1 MPKILQ
7 AEIATSFIYAISP
20 SAKVE
25 NLPNG
30 RILIT
35 ITDKEGT
42 TTAQVPVIS
51 KEGIE
56 NIINEYFQEH
66 PIAEKYIQQHNESA
80 SAHQDIR
87 QLIQQAIN
95 RIPIKTSQLEN
106 NSGFITLS
114 DIPVGPTASTTVPLM
129 DGAAS
134 AGSHYTFARGD
145 HRHPS
150 DTSRVPTSRTIAG
163 HMLTD
168 DVVLNKNDI
177 GLNNVDN
184 TADIDKPISTAMQ
197 TALDSKVNSEIGKG
211 LSTNDYT
218 DEEKDKLAAF
228 GQASDYA
235 LKSDIINV
243 YKYKGSVTTISLLPS
258 DDNITGDIYN
268 VEDSGMNYAW
278 NGTEWD
284 ALGEIFT
291 IPAISNNDIDI
302 IMAQ

>member
-66 PIAEKYIQQHNESA
+66 PIAEEYIQQHNESA

-87 QLIQQAIN
+87 QLIQQVIN

-114 DIPVGPTASTTVPLM
+114 DVPVGPTASTTVPLM

-184 TADIDKPISTAMQ
+184 TADIDKPISTATQ

-218 DEEKDKLAAF
+218 DEEKNKLAAF

-243 YKYKGSVTTISLLPS
+243 YKYKGSVTTISLLPL

>member
-56 NIINEYFQEH
+56 DIINEYFQEH
-66 PIAEKYIQQHNESA
+66 PIAEEYIQQHNESA

-114 DIPVGPTASTTVPLM
+114 DVPAGPTASTTAPLM

-184 TADIDKPISTAMQ
+184 TADIDKPISTATQ

-218 DEEKDKLAAF
+218 DEEKNKLAAF

-243 YKYKGSVTTISLLPS
+243 YKYKGSVTTISLLPL

>member
-1 MPKILQ
+1 
-7 AEIATSFIYAISP
+7 
-20 SAKVE
+20 
-25 NLPNG
+25 
-30 RILIT
+30 
-35 ITDKEGT
+35 
-42 TTAQVPVIS
+42 
-51 KEGIE
+51 
-56 NIINEYFQEH
+56 
-66 PIAEKYIQQHNESA
+66 
-80 SAHQDIR
+80 
-87 QLIQQAIN
+87 
-95 RIPIKTSQLEN
+95 
-106 NSGFITLS
+106 
-114 DIPVGPTASTTVPLM
+114 M

-184 TADIDKPISTAMQ
+184 TADIDKPISTATQ

-218 DEEKDKLAAF
+218 NEEKDKLAAF
-228 GQASDYA
+228 GQASNYA

-291 IPAISNNDIDI
+291 ITAISNNDIDI